1 MKVKPVAKELPL
13 TGNHETQDVVVV
25 EVPRERLSIALK
37 AECSNPST
45 SSCLMVREMVFTFVF
60 SNYLKKGACR
70 LVKNCHFLGDKKS
83 YLLKRMENVFRT

>member
-13 TGNHETQDVVVV
+13 TGNYETQDVVVV

-37 AECSNPST
+37 AECFQP
-45 SSCLMVREMVFTFVF
+45 EHFVM
-60 SNYLKKGACR
+60 SGR